1 MVKIR
6 KGMFETNSSSTHTII
21 ITDKNCE
28 PGAIVDFRIGEFGWG
43 FDRLDTIDEKA
54 SYLYTIGCELLGRD
68 IYQDLYETLCKYGV
82 KCTCTEPAEFD
93 KGGGWLDNGY
103 VDHCGDGDSYDFV
116 RDLLAHEKLLIRYLF
131 SPESFVV
138 TGNDNCYDKEYNWYE
153 KQLDVDYKHREYY
166 KGN

>member
-28 PGAIVDFRIGEFGWG
+28 PGAIVDFRIGEFGWE

-54 SYLYTIGCELLGRD
+54 SYLYTMGCYLLGRD
-68 IYQDLYETLCKYGV
+68 IYQDLYEILCRYGV

-93 KGGGWLDNGY
+93 KGGGWLNNGY

-131 SPESFVV
+131 SPESFVI
-138 TGNDNCYDKEYNWYE
+138 TGNDNCYEKEYNWYK
-153 KQLDVDYKHREYY
+153 KQTDVDYKHREYY

>member
-28 PGAIVDFRIGEFGWG
+28 PGAIVDFRIGEFGWARR
-43 FDRLDTIDEKA
+43 RLDTINEKA
-54 SYLYTIGCELLGRD
+54 SYLYTMGCELLGRD
-68 IYQDLYETLCKYGV
+68 IYQDLYEVLCKYGV
-82 KCTCTEPAEFD
+82 KCTCTKPAKFA
-93 KGGGWLDNGY
+93 KGVGWLDNGY
-103 VDHCGDGDSYDFV
+103 VDHCGDGDSGDFV

-131 SPESFVV
+131 SPDSFVI
-138 TGNDNCYDKEYNWYE
+138 TGNDNCYEDEYKWYE
-153 KQLDVDYKHREYY
+153 EQLNVDYKHREYY